1 MASVK
6 KTKFDITMT
15 RGDTYNIVF
24 DVSKLTTSDLTCA
37 YMTCKEKEAPE
48 GTAKFC
54 KKLSDGGIAKISSGK
69 YKISLVRA
77 DTIDLDVEGQYMYD
91 VEVKYGNEIKTII
104 CGCFKLLQDYTTP
117 NDEGSDG

>member
-24 DVSKLTTSDLTCA
+24 DVSKLTSSDLTSA
-37 YMTCKEKEAPE
+37 YMTCKDKDAPE

-54 KKLSDGGIAKISSGK
+54 KKLSDGIAKVSDGK

-77 DTIDLDVEGQYMYD
+77 DTINLDVEGQYMYD
-91 VEVKYGNEIKTII
+91 VEVKYNNEIKTIM

-117 NDEGSDG
+117 NDEGSDN

>member
-6 KTKFDITMT
+6 KTRFDITMT

-37 YMTCKEKEAPE
+37 YMTCKEKDAPE

-54 KKLSDGGIAKISSGK
+54 KKLSDSGIAKISSGK
-69 YKISLVRA
+69 YKISLARA
-77 DTIDLDVEGQYMYD
+77 DTINLDVDGQYMYD
-91 VEVKYGNEIKTII
+91 VEVKYDNEIKTIM

-117 NDEGSDG
+117 NDEESDT